1 MRMLFPLLFTLAFLC
16 SPSHGAVTVSV
27 NGSNHTIPQTNEKGW
42 GTNVTA
48 WIQAISTYTLQ
59 PSGGTFTLTAEVD
72 TGATYGF
79 KVPYIKT
86 QTATPSTAGV
96 LRLARTDGIGWRNQ
110 ANGAN
115 LLLEVDS
122 SNRLTFNS
130 VILPTATS
138 ASVQDSTFSIYDNS
152 DTTKLVAFQV
162 SGVTTGTT
170 RTLTVPDASDTIA
183 VLAATQTLTNKTID
197 DDDNTI
203 QDLAVTAL
211 KTVIGQAST
220 FLSFDGTGAP
230 IATKAV
236 PSGTVVG
243 HTDTQTLT
251 NKTIDADS
259 NTLSNIENADIK
271 AAAAIAVNKL
281 AALTAS
287 RIVQTDA
294 SGFITHVDTATYPT
308 LTELSYV
315 KGVTSAIQTQINSA
329 TTSASNP
336 YKISNCS
343 LAASVGSS
351 ALTIALK
358 DEDGSDPAGGSPCTV
373 TFRNATATTG
383 TYADVSATAATSVV
397 VSNGSSLGCTASSQ
411 CVLYVY
417 AVNDA
422 GTLVLGVIN
431 GGVLDEGSTQS
442 STTEGAAGGAD
453 SAYVLYTTT
462 GVSGKAVRLL
472 GRVTVTPAAS
482 HAWTNAAAEIS
493 NAPLVTSSWYVNANI
508 TGASPSLGVAAV
520 GSYTEIIDGGLTMTP
535 ISGSAPVGTMCS
547 TTNAATAPTT
557 GTSTCAA
564 GSESV
569 GANFAIPSPGVYEV
583 CVQSSWEGVVD
594 AGERIDSAFEL
605 IETPTNAQTLTL
617 EGGGRVLMG
626 AALTGGTSFT
636 SDAAF
641 SVCGVFNWTT
651 AAAGTVKGV
660 RLMYEQ
666 TVTGTPNASF
676 LLMDGTSNPGQYA
689 LHIRARRY

>member
-138 ASVQDSTFSIYDNS
+138 ASVQDSTFSIYDNG
-152 DTTKLVAFQV
+152 DATKLIAFEA
-162 SGVTTGTT
+162 SGITTGTT
-170 RTLTVPDASDTIA
+170 RTLTVPDASTTI
-183 VLAATQTLTNKTID
+183 VGHDATQTLTNKTID

-236 PSGTVVG
+236 PAGTVVG

-287 RIVQTDA
+287 RVVISDG
-294 SGFITHVDTATYPT
+294 SGFISAADTGTYPT

-329 TTSASNP
+329 TTSSSNQ
-336 YKISNCS
+336 YKVSNCS
-343 LAASVGSS
+343 LTASVGSS
-351 ALTIALK
+351 ALTVALK
-358 DEDGSDPAGGSPCTV
+358 DAAGDDPSGGSPCTI
-373 TFRNATATTG
+373 TFRDATISTG

-397 VSNGSSLGCTASSQ
+397 VSSGSTLGSTSA
-411 CVLYVY
+411 VAYYVYVY
-417 AVNDA
+417 AINNA
-422 GTLVLGVIN
+422 GTLELAVSNKLFDQTNIA
-431 GGVLDEGSTQS
+431 S
-442 STTEGAAGGAD
+442 STTEGGAGGAD
-453 SAYVLYTTT
+453 SGTTMYSTT
-462 GVSGKAVRLL
+462 GRSNVAIRLI
-472 GRVTVTPAAS
+472 GRILSTQATAGTWAS
-482 HAWTNAAAEIS
+482 A
-493 NAPLVTSSWYVNANI
+493 VTSIDLISDISYREPIRQYTCTISGPAGWSTGMCFAVPYV
-508 TGASPSLGVAAV
+508 T
-520 GSYTEIIDGGLTMTP
+520 DGGVWRMRFNFSGTKTSGNNAQWTMTG
-535 ISGSAPVGTMCS
+535 ITSRTEGRQAMACNDDSGGSAPANNFLEDADTS
-547 TTNAATAPTT
+547 NIFQASFAA
-557 GTSTCAA
+557 
-564 GSESV
+564 
-569 GANFAIPSPGVYEV
+569 
-583 CVQSSWEGVVD
+583 
-594 AGERIDSAFEL
+594 
-605 IETPTNAQTLTL
+605 AQTAVNCSGDVAL
-617 EGGGRVLMG
+617 G
-626 AALTGGTSFT
+626 AKPTF
-636 SDAAF
+636 
-641 SVCGVFNWTT
+641 
-651 AAAGTVKGV
+651 
-660 RLMYEQ
+660 
-666 TVTGTPNASF
+666 
-676 LLMDGTSNPGQYA
+676 
-689 LHIRARRY
+689 AR